1 MVEMFQDRDGEKE
14 ILLGN
19 KQLLGIFFVL
29 VILFVVLFGA
39 GYMVGRTS
47 GGKNA
52 SDTAV
57 EAKSAPAESA
67 VANGGDSHAVNS
79 DPTTE
84 LSDANSERTK
94 TISPAAEGTPAVK
107 HNPAASSAPAP
118 LGSRKPANTESTSLT
133 RSEMEQKAE
142 VEEPPAAPA
151 GHRTYL
157 QVAALQ
163 RAEAE
168 KVAKILSKK
177 GFRTRIAPKPGT
189 QYYRVLVGP
198 VRDAGDLASTR
209 DALRTKGFREVFVQR
224 L

>member
-1 MVEMFQDRDGEKE
+1 MFQDRDGEKE

-39 GYMVGRTS
+39 GYMVGHTS
-47 GGKNA
+47 GEKKTTG
-52 SDTAV
+52 TAV
-57 EAKSAPAESA
+57 EATSTPTDTAAATAGETRAMSPDPASA
-67 VANGGDSHAVNS
+67 VNETD
-79 DPTTE
+79 
-84 LSDANSERTK
+84 SERTK
-94 TISPAAEGTPAVK
+94 TISPARDSTPAEK
-107 HNPAASSAPAP
+107 RPSATPSAAP
-118 LGSRKPANTESTSLT
+118 LGSRKTVNTENASLT
-133 RSEMEQKAE
+133 RSEMERKAE
-142 VEEPPAAPA
+142 AEESSAAAPAA

-163 RAEAE
+163 RTEAE
-168 KVAKILSKK
+168 KVAKILNKK
-177 GFRTRIAPKPGT
+177 GFRTHIAPKPGT

>member
-1 MVEMFQDRDGEKE
+1 MFQDRDGEKE

-47 GGKNA
+47 GGTKTTEA
-52 SDTAV
+52 AVEPIPTPADTA
-57 EAKSAPAESA
+57 AATAGDTRATSPDPASAL
-67 VANGGDSHAVNS
+67 
-79 DPTTE
+79 T
-84 LSDANSERTK
+84 DADSERTK
-94 TISPAAEGTPAVK
+94 TISPAGD
-107 HNPAASSAPAP
+107 SAPAAKRTPASSSAAP
-118 LGSRKPANTESTSLT
+118 LGARKAANTDNAGLT
-133 RSEMEQKAE
+133 RSELERNAE
-142 VEEPPAAPA
+142 KEEPSAAPA

-163 RAEAE
+163 RTEAE
-168 KVAKILSKK
+168 KVAKILNKK
-177 GFRTRIAPKPGT
+177 GFRTHIAPKPGT

-198 VRDAGDLASTR
+198 VQDAGDLASTR

>member
-1 MVEMFQDRDGEKE
+1 MFQDRDGEKE

-47 GGKNA
+47 SSEKKVTE
-52 SDTAV
+52 TAA

-67 VANGGDSHAVNS
+67 SANGGETHAVS
-79 DPTTE
+79 PDPTTVPA
-84 LSDANSERTK
+84 DAAPERSRTVTPRGDITAANK
-94 TISPAAEGTPAVK
+94 PSPSV
-107 HNPAASSAPAP
+107 SSAAP
-118 LGSRKPANTESTSLT
+118 LGSRTAAKAAKTELT
-133 RSEMEQKAE
+133 RSEVEQQAE
-142 VEEPPAAPA
+142 TDASAAAPA
-151 GHRTYL
+151 GHSTYL

-163 RAEAE
+163 RGEAE

-177 GFRTRIAPKPGT
+177 GFHARIAPKPGT

>member
-1 MVEMFQDRDGEKE
+1 MFQDRDGEKE

-47 GGKNA
+47 GEKKVT
-52 SDTAV
+52 DTAV

-67 VANGGDSHAVNS
+67 STNGGETHAVS
-79 DPTTE
+79 PDPTTAAAE
-84 LSDANSERTK
+84 AAPERTRTVTPSGDSALAAK
-94 TISPAAEGTPAVK
+94 PSPSV
-107 HNPAASSAPAP
+107 SSPAP
-118 LGSRKPANTESTSLT
+118 LGSRPAAKTAKAELT
-133 RSEMEQKAE
+133 RSEEEQQAE
-142 VEEPPAAPA
+142 TNASAATPA
-151 GHRTYL
+151 GHSTYL

-163 RAEAE
+163 RGEAE

-177 GFRTRIAPKPGT
+177 GFRARIAPKPGT

>member
-1 MVEMFQDRDGEKE
+1 MFQDRDGEKE

-47 GGKNA
+47 SGKNTTE
-52 SDTAV
+52 TAV
-57 EAKSAPAESA
+57 EAKSAPAEPA
-67 VANGGDSHAVNS
+67 DANSGETHALS
-79 DPTTE
+79 PDPTTASTE
-84 LSDANSERTK
+84 TASERTK
-94 TISPAAEGTPAVK
+94 TISPPGESMTAVK
-107 HNPAASSAPAP
+107 PNPTGSSSAP
-118 LGSRKPANTESTSLT
+118 LGSRKAASSESAGLT

-142 VEEPPAAPA
+142 AQELAAAPA

-163 RAEAE
+163 RTEAE

-177 GFRTRIAPKPGT
+177 GFRTHISPKPGT

-209 DALRTKGFREVFVQR
+209 DALRTKGFREVFVQH

>member
-1 MVEMFQDRDGEKE
+1 MFQDRDGEKE

-47 GGKNA
+47 SEKKVTE
-52 SDTAV
+52 TAV

-67 VANGGDSHAVNS
+67 SANGGETHAVS
-79 DPTTE
+79 PDPTT
-84 LSDANSERTK
+84 
-94 TISPAAEGTPAVK
+94 
-107 HNPAASSAPAP
+107 APADAAPERSRTVTPRGDIASAAKPSPSVSSPTP
-118 LGSRKPANTESTSLT
+118 LGSRAAAKAAKTELT
-133 RSEMEQKAE
+133 RSEEEQQAE
-142 VEEPPAAPA
+142 TNASAAAPA
-151 GHRTYL
+151 GHSTYL

-163 RAEAE
+163 RGEAE

-177 GFRTRIAPKPGT
+177 GFHARIAPKPGT

-198 VRDAGDLASTR
+198 VRDAGELASTR

>member
-1 MVEMFQDRDGEKE
+1 MFQDRDGEKE

-47 GGKNA
+47 GEKKVTE
-52 SDTAV
+52 TAV

-67 VANGGDSHAVNS
+67 SANGGETHAVS
-79 DPTTE
+79 PDPTT
-84 LSDANSERTK
+84 
-94 TISPAAEGTPAVK
+94 
-107 HNPAASSAPAP
+107 APADAAPERSRTVTPTGDITAAAKPNPSVSSPVP
-118 LGSRKPANTESTSLT
+118 LGSRTAPKATQAELT
-133 RSEMEQKAE
+133 RSEQEQQAE
-142 VEEPPAAPA
+142 TSASTAAPS
-151 GHRTYL
+151 GHSTYL

-163 RAEAE
+163 RGEAE

-177 GFRTRIAPKPGT
+177 GFRARIAPKPGT

>member
-1 MVEMFQDRDGEKE
+1 MFQDRDGEKE

-39 GYMVGRTS
+39 GYMVGHTS
-47 GGKNA
+47 SEKKVTE
-52 SDTAV
+52 TAV

-67 VANGGDSHAVNS
+67 SANGGETHAVS
-79 DPTTE
+79 PDPTTAPA
-84 LSDANSERTK
+84 DAAPERSRTVTPK
-94 TISPAAEGTPAVK
+94 GDITAAAKP
-107 HNPAASSAPAP
+107 NPSVSSPAP
-118 LGSRKPANTESTSLT
+118 LGSRTATAKAELT
-133 RSEMEQKAE
+133 RSEQEQQAE
-142 VEEPPAAPA
+142 TSASTAAPS
-151 GHRTYL
+151 GHSTYL

-163 RAEAE
+163 RGEAE

-177 GFRTRIAPKPGT
+177 GFRARIAPKPGP

-198 VRDAGDLASTR
+198 VRDAGELASTR

>member
-1 MVEMFQDRDGEKE
+1 MFQDREGEKE

-39 GYMVGRTS
+39 GYMVGHTS
-47 GGKNA
+47 SEKKVTE
-52 SDTAV
+52 TAV

-67 VANGGDSHAVNS
+67 SANGGETHAVS
-79 DPTTE
+79 PDPTTAPA
-84 LSDANSERTK
+84 DAAPERSRTV
-94 TISPAAEGTPAVK
+94 TPRGDITAAAKP
-107 HNPAASSAPAP
+107 NPSVSSPAP
-118 LGSRKPANTESTSLT
+118 LGSRTAAKAAKAELT
-133 RSEMEQKAE
+133 RSEQEQQAE
-142 VEEPPAAPA
+142 ASASTAAPS
-151 GHRTYL
+151 GHSTYL

-163 RAEAE
+163 RGEAE

-177 GFRTRIAPKPGT
+177 GFRARIAPKPGT